1 MINIRRKER
10 NALHIAA
17 SCGVRGIVFMG
28 DKLLLI
34 EDCKGEVKLP
44 GGGQDAA
51 ADKSTHRKGAIR
63 YEI

>member
-44 GGGQDAA
+44 GGVQDAA
-51 ADKSTHRKGAIR
+51 DKITHRKGVIR